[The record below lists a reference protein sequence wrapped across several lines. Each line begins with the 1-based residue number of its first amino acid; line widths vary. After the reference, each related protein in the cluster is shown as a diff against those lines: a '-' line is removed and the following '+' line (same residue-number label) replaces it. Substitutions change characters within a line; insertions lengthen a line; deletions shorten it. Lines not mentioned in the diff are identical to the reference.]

1 MFLLCVFIENAF
13 DFEIYYYYIF
23 ECKTCKKLYR
33 NGLVNKWSNKDKYLF
48 NESLL
53 RYVIEYYS
61 PCLHAVETT
70 FV

>member
-33 NGLVNKWSNKDKYLF
+33 NGLVNK
-48 NESLL
+48 
-53 RYVIEYYS
+53 
-61 PCLHAVETT
+61 
-70 FV
+70 